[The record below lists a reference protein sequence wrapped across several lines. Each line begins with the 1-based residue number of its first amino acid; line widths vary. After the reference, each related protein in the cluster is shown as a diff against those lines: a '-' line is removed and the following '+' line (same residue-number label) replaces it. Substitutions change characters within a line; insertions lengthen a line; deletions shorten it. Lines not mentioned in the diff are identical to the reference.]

1 MRDTRSTRMEFPS
14 PSSVRCH
21 TGCTPAASQDGGDG
35 GREVDEAGAVAEDH
49 RKRRKKTHIKWKVY
63 AQGKGWAQVLLFLRT
78 IARTECDSCELG
90 SRGHPSSTKITIE
103 YTFQCHYRGKPWYCD
118 WRVKV
123 CIERKSVSGVKWAS
137 QPVNAEDRH
146 AEHQNDSFVIKVPAD
161 GSLLHSDHTA
171 TCSRG
176 AHPMFVAAAR
186 DCPEMFAWSRNQIKN
201 FIAQRHIADPVETL
215 AHRIKKSNESARR
228 GQVQADL
235 SPVTKSGTL
244 GALFAA
250 AHGMSFASVLQKQG
264 TAFNW
269 NTT

>member
-1 MRDTRSTRMEFPS
+1 M
-14 PSSVRCH
+14 
-21 TGCTPAASQDGGDG
+21 
-35 GREVDEAGAVAEDH
+35 
-49 RKRRKKTHIKWKVY
+49 
-63 AQGKGWAQVLLFLRT
+63 
-78 IARTECDSCELG
+78 
-90 SRGHPSSTKITIE
+90 
-103 YTFQCHYRGKPWYCD
+103 
-118 WRVKV
+118 KV

-146 AEHQNDSFVIKVPAD
+146 EEHQNDLFVIKVPAD

-186 DCPEMFAWSRNQIKN
+186 DCPEMFDWSRNQIKN

-235 SPVTKSGTL
+235 SPGTKSGTL